1 MHDLAMRL
9 TQTCLSMGLI
19 DESYAEWLTYS
30 IEKRLTTL
38 LTLFVLCLIG
48 FFGFGWKL
56 TLSFSVFF
64 LLIRKYTNGYHAATY
79 NKCLFLSLLMEV
91 FILAVISNQGKLLS
105 SAEGE
110 HWLVHTANRY
120 HFAYMSTAN
129 ELLKQLMTI
138 HAYDLI
144 HQYAAL
150 ALTIAPE
157 NTKAYYWLI
166 QSYLKQN
173 MEEMATGELVAARQK
188 LPDEEYQK
196 LLQELK
202 K

>member
-1 MHDLAMRL
+1 
-9 TQTCLSMGLI
+9 
-19 DESYAEWLTYS
+19 
-30 IEKRLTTL
+30 
-38 LTLFVLCLIG
+38 
-48 FFGFGWKL
+48 
-56 TLSFSVFF
+56 
-64 LLIRKYTNGYHAATY
+64 
-79 NKCLFLSLLMEV
+79 
-91 FILAVISNQGKLLS
+91 
-105 SAEGE
+105 
-110 HWLVHTANRY
+110 
-120 HFAYMSTAN
+120 MSTAN

-144 HQYAAL
+144 HQYATL

-157 NTKAYYWLI
+157 
-166 QSYLKQN
+166 N

>member
-1 MHDLAMRL
+1 
-9 TQTCLSMGLI
+9 MGNSPLPF
-19 DESYAEWLTYS
+19 WNC
-30 IEKRLTTL
+30 
-38 LTLFVLCLIG
+38 F
-48 FFGFGWKL
+48 
-56 TLSFSVFF
+56 
-64 LLIRKYTNGYHAATY
+64 
-79 NKCLFLSLLMEV
+79 
-91 FILAVISNQGKLLS
+91 
-105 SAEGE
+105 
-110 HWLVHTANRY
+110 
-120 HFAYMSTAN
+120 
-129 ELLKQLMTI
+129 I

>member
-1 MHDLAMRL
+1 
-9 TQTCLSMGLI
+9 
-19 DESYAEWLTYS
+19 
-30 IEKRLTTL
+30 
-38 LTLFVLCLIG
+38 
-48 FFGFGWKL
+48 
-56 TLSFSVFF
+56 
-64 LLIRKYTNGYHAATY
+64 
-79 NKCLFLSLLMEV
+79 
-91 FILAVISNQGKLLS
+91 
-105 SAEGE
+105 
-110 HWLVHTANRY
+110 
-120 HFAYMSTAN
+120 MSTAN

>member
-1 MHDLAMRL
+1 MEIVQNIWPEEMEDAEAPGKNMKYLIYRL
-9 TQTCLSMGLI
+9 RQAFSLISDEQLVLSTAFGYQLNPNLHI
-19 DESYAEWLTYS
+19 TTDFQKFDELTVAAAKATS
-30 IEKRLTTL
+30 I
-38 LTLFVLCLIG
+38 V
-48 FFGFGWKL
+48 
-56 TLSFSVFF
+56 
-64 LLIRKYTNGYHAATY
+64 
-79 NKCLFLSLLMEV
+79 NKVGLMEK
-91 FILAVISNQGKLLS
+91 AVELYQGKLLS

-157 NTKAYYWLI
+157 NTKACYWLI

-188 LPDEEYQK
+188 LSDEEYQK